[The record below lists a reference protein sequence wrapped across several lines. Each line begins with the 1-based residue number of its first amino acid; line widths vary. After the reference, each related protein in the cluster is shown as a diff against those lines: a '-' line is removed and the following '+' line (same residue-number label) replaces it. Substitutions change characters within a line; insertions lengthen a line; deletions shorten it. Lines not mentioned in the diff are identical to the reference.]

1 MLQRVPDI
9 NAFLLANT
17 LKLTTPYDVHASLL
31 HLLHIHN
38 SLVPLTTALS
48 TPGAAVGP
56 KNAKN
61 GEEEG
66 TT

>member
-17 LKLTTPYDVHASLL
+17 LKLTT

-66 TT
+66 TTQV